1 MSEML
6 DLSALR
12 NATASLCN
20 GIDIVNDSVW
30 FDQQPERVQNILI
43 SGVIKNFEITYEVSM
58 KMIRR
63 YLELEADS
71 PTEIDQ
77 SPFREV
83 IRLSAE
89 KGLIANVT
97 AWFHYREMR
106 NITSHTYDHNKAQ
119 QVYREILTFADDA
132 RFLLAQLEARN
143 V

>member
-43 SGVIKNFEITYEVSM
+43 SGVIKNFEFTYEVSM